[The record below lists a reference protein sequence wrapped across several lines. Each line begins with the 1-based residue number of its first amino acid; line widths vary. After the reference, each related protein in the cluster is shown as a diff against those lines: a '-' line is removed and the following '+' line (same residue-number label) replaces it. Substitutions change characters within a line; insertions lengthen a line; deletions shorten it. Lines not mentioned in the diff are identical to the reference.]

1 MLENGAQVHVDLCNC
16 QLYSVIGSVYFL
28 FGCSWWL
35 FMLLHG
41 LLEYDSILDIWTRI
55 SLAFIVL
62 LFNQSIILEY
72 DFYRSKYLLYRNLIW
87 GDEGNSEVYINNS
100 NSVIIKFFTFLC
112 VYGVLW

>member
-41 LLEYDSILDIWTRI
+41 LLEYDSILDI
-55 SLAFIVL
+55 
-62 LFNQSIILEY
+62 
-72 DFYRSKYLLYRNLIW
+72 
-87 GDEGNSEVYINNS
+87 
-100 NSVIIKFFTFLC
+100 
-112 VYGVLW
+112 